1 MILYEY
7 KIDSINNEI
16 YILGDFNVNLYL
28 KHSYFLD
35 RNNILSSKLI
45 PGDVKSYHEF
55 CTFFV
60 LKQLIKVPTRIT
72 SSSSAIINHILASYS
87 EQVTQHGV
95 TNIG

>member
-28 KHSYFLD
+28 KDSYFLD